1 MSDNPLLK
9 TPGEMINEAREAQD
23 LTIAQLSE
31 LTKIPPPV
39 LTSLEL
45 DEYHKISGPLYIK
58 SFLRTCAGALDL
70 DPQLV
75 LSLYN
80 KISGERE
87 AGPVGSEM
95 VWEEEEVTVSKVGL
109 PWLQII
115 MAAGIVAIV
124 VGLGLFA
131 LRGCGNGEPAQ
142 EEVSPEAGLGTAT
155 EETVAVVVPTE
166 ADPIQETEAPEEETY
181 SGSRDEQVVESS
193 LPDTLA
199 LGWIFT
205 PEPPAEQEDSSDET
219 GMVPEDPVQNKT
231 VNVPPSVIV
240 TTPEKMEP
248 EELPSEEIPAEETQP
263 EEPRQAMPV
272 VAEMDSSWPLV
283 LGISCTAAQE
293 ILVKRDGDREFSG
306 VRWPA
311 ENKDA
316 PELPAT
322 GFESGQAYRQG
333 DRLVVF
339 WGAEDHFSLKLARV
353 RGVTVSINGRDWDV
367 GRLKPGQELVLDAHS
382 VGSTPRR

>member
-9 TPGEMINEAREAQD
+9 TPGEMISEAREAQD

-39 LTSLEL
+39 LASLEL

-70 DPQLV
+70 DPLVV

-80 KISGERE
+80 KFSGERE

-131 LRGCGNGEPAQ
+131 LRGCGSGEPAK

-155 EETVAVVVPTE
+155 EETVTVVVPTE
-166 ADPIQETEAPEEETY
+166 TDPIQETAAPEEETY
-181 SGSRDEQVVESS
+181 SDSGDEQEVESS

-199 LGWIFT
+199 LGWILT
-205 PEPPAEQEDSSDET
+205 PEPPAEQEDSSGQT
-219 GMVPEDPVQNKT
+219 GMVPEDPVQDVT
-231 VNVPPSVIV
+231 VNEPPPVIV
-240 TTPEKMEP
+240 PTPEKIEP
-248 EELPSEEIPAEETQP
+248 EETQP
-263 EEPRQAMPV
+263 EEPQPEEPRQAIPV

-293 ILVKRDGDREFSG
+293 ILVKRDGDRAFSG

-322 GFESGQAYRQG
+322 GFEPGLAYRQG

>member
-9 TPGEMINEAREAQD
+9 TPGEMISEAREAQD

-39 LTSLEL
+39 LMSLEL

-58 SFLRTCAGALDL
+58 SFLRTCAGALGL
-70 DPQLV
+70 DPQVV

-95 VWEEEEVTVSKVGL
+95 VWEEEEVTVNKVGL

-142 EEVSPEAGLGTAT
+142 EEAPPEAGLRTAT
-155 EETVAVVVPTE
+155 EETVAVVMPTE
-166 ADPIQETEAPEEETY
+166 ADPSQETETPEEET
-181 SGSRDEQVVESS
+181 
-193 LPDTLA
+193 
-199 LGWIFT
+199 T
-205 PEPPAEQEDSSDET
+205 PGRGNGQD
-219 GMVPEDPVQNKT
+219 VT
-231 VNVPPSVIV
+231 VNVPPPVIT
-240 TTPEKMEP
+240 TTPENIEP
-248 EELPSEEIPAEETQP
+248 EEIPAEEIKSP
-263 EEPRQAMPV
+263 EPQQAKPV
-272 VAEMDSSWPLV
+272 VAEMDSPWPLV
-283 LGISCTAAQE
+283 LSISCNVPQE
-293 ILVKRDGDREFSG
+293 ILVKRDGDRVFSG

-311 ENKDA
+311 EHADA
-316 PELPAT
+316 PSIPAS
-322 GFESGQAYRQG
+322 GFDSGLAYQQG

-382 VGSTPRR
+382 VGSRPRR

>member
-39 LTSLEL
+39 LMSLEL

-58 SFLRTCAGALDL
+58 SFLRTCAVALGL
-70 DPQLV
+70 DPQVV

-95 VWEEEEVTVSKVGL
+95 VWEEEEVTVSKIGL

-131 LRGCGNGEPAQ
+131 LRGCGNGESVQQ
-142 EEVSPEAGLGTAT
+142 EV
-155 EETVAVVVPTE
+155 
-166 ADPIQETEAPEEETY
+166 APETA
-181 SGSRDEQVVESS
+181 
-193 LPDTLA
+193 DTLA
-199 LGWIFT
+199 LGWMLS
-205 PEPPAEQEDSSDET
+205 PETAPEQEDTSDET
-219 GMVPEDPVQNKT
+219 ELVPEDPVQDVT
-231 VNVPPSVIV
+231 VNVPPPVVV
-240 TTPEKMEP
+240 TTPEKIEP
-248 EELPSEEIPAEETQP
+248 EEIPAEEIQP
-263 EEPRQAMPV
+263 EEPQQAMPV
-272 VAEMDSSWPLV
+272 ATEMDSTWPLV
-283 LGISCTAAQE
+283 LSISCNVPQE
-293 ILVKRDGDREFSG
+293 ILVKRDGDRVFSG

-311 ENKDA
+311 ELKDA
-316 PELPAT
+316 PSVPPA
-322 GFESGQAYRQG
+322 GFDSGLAYRQG
-333 DRLVVF
+333 DHLVIF
-339 WGAEDHFSLKLARV
+339 WGAEDHFSLKLDRV

-382 VGSTPRR
+382 VGSAPRR

>member
-9 TPGEMINEAREAQD
+9 TPGEMILEAREAQD

-39 LTSLEL
+39 LMSLEL

-58 SFLRTCAGALDL
+58 SFLRTCAGALGL
-70 DPQLV
+70 DPLVV
-75 LSLYN
+75 LSLYT

-87 AGPVGSEM
+87 SGPVGSEM

-115 MAAGIVAIV
+115 LVAGIVAIV

-142 EEVSPEAGLGTAT
+142 EEVPPEAGLRTAT
-155 EETVAVVVPTE
+155 EETVAVVVPVE
-166 ADPIQETEAPEEETY
+166 ADPGQETESPEEETTPG
-181 SGSRDEQVVESS
+181 SGDGQDVKSN

-199 LGWIFT
+199 LGWIMT

-219 GMVPEDPVQNKT
+219 GMVPEDPVQDVTAK
-231 VNVPPSVIV
+231 VPPPV
-240 TTPEKMEP
+240 EP
-248 EELPSEEIPAEETQP
+248 Q
-263 EEPRQAMPV
+263 QATPV

-283 LGISCTAAQE
+283 LGIFCNVPQE
-293 ILVKRDGDREFSG
+293 ILVKRDGDRLFSG

-311 ENKDA
+311 EHKDA
-316 PELPAT
+316 PILPAA
-322 GFESGQAYRQG
+322 GFDPGLAYRQG

-367 GRLKPGQELVLDAHS
+367 SRLKPGQELVLDAHS
-382 VGSTPRR
+382 VGSTPSR

>member
-9 TPGEMINEAREAQD
+9 TPGEMISEAREAQD

-39 LTSLEL
+39 LASLEL

-70 DPQLV
+70 DPLVV

-80 KISGERE
+80 KFSGERE

-131 LRGCGNGEPAQ
+131 LRGCGSGEPAK

-155 EETVAVVVPTE
+155 EETVTVVVPTE
-166 ADPIQETEAPEEETY
+166 TDPIQETAAPEEETY
-181 SGSRDEQVVESS
+181 SDSGDEQEVESS

-199 LGWIFT
+199 LGWILT
-205 PEPPAEQEDSSDET
+205 PEPPAEQEDSSGQT
-219 GMVPEDPVQNKT
+219 GMVPEDPVQDVT
-231 VNVPPSVIV
+231 VNEPPPVIV
-240 TTPEKMEP
+240 TTPEKIEP
-248 EELPSEEIPAEETQP
+248 EETQP
-263 EEPRQAMPV
+263 EEPQPEEPRQAIPV

-293 ILVKRDGDREFSG
+293 ILVKRDGDRAFSG

-322 GFESGQAYRQG
+322 GFEPGLAYRQG

-353 RGVTVSINGRDWDV
+353 RGVAVSINGRDWDV

>member
-9 TPGEMINEAREAQD
+9 TPGEMISEAREAQD

-39 LTSLEL
+39 LASLEL

-70 DPQLV
+70 DPLVV

-80 KISGERE
+80 KFSGERE

-131 LRGCGNGEPAQ
+131 LRGCGSGEPAK

-155 EETVAVVVPTE
+155 EETVTVVVPTE
-166 ADPIQETEAPEEETY
+166 TDPIQETAAPEEETY
-181 SGSRDEQVVESS
+181 SDSGDEQEVESS

-199 LGWIFT
+199 LGWIST
-205 PEPPAEQEDSSDET
+205 PEPPAEQEDSSGKT
-219 GMVPEDPVQNKT
+219 GMVPEDPVQDVT
-231 VNVPPSVIV
+231 VNEPPPVIV
-240 TTPEKMEP
+240 PTPEKIEP
-248 EELPSEEIPAEETQP
+248 EETQP
-263 EEPRQAMPV
+263 EEPQPEEPRQAIPV

-293 ILVKRDGDREFSG
+293 ILVKRDGDRAFSG

-322 GFESGQAYRQG
+322 GFEPGLAYRQG